1 VERSGVGEIVVAV
14 DTSGSIGTQELEQF
28 AGEINAII
36 NEAQPES
43 IRVIYCDAAVQAV
56 DEFSPSEPIKLSPK
70 GGGGT
75 DFVPPFRWVEENGV
89 EPKCLIYL
97 TDLCCNSF
105 PVAPDYPVLWV
116 TDSHKTAPFGETL
129 QIRFTA

>member
-1 VERSGVGEIVVAV
+1 M

-43 IRVIYCDAAVQAV
+43 IGVIYCDAAVPAV
-56 DEFSPSEPIKLSPK
+56 DEFGPSEAIKLSPK

-89 EPKCLIYL
+89 ESPR
-97 TDLCCNSF
+97 
-105 PVAPDYPVLWV
+105 
-116 TDSHKTAPFGETL
+116 TAPSCGGRENRTCRIL
-129 QIRFTA
+129 MYMPRARGRIGLAGRDEHAANSQNLHE